1 MVVKMQALSQ
11 PDLVANFYQLWVITH
26 AITLLSVSEY
36 LIIKSN
42 NKNNYLKRG
51 CFID

>member
-1 MVVKMQALSQ
+1 MQ
-11 PDLVANFYQLWVITH
+11 
-26 AITLLSVSEY
+26 LLYFSVSEY

-42 NKNNYLKRG
+42 NKNNYLKGG